1 MMHSRSLKLREPVTS
16 TDRLGERSRTLRTI
30 GSAPDNDVP
39 ALLRRVDIVDA
50 VWRSQNAHLFSM
62 TAYRENYHK
71 MPA

>member
-16 TDRLGERSRTLRTI
+16 TDHPGERSRTLRTI

-62 TAYRENYHK
+62 TAYRENCRK